1 MLIVTHFVCLS
12 VGAMIGIFLAGLM
25 AAAKR
30 GDEK

>member
-1 MLIVTHFVCLS
+1 MAVVTHLVCIMA
-12 VGAMIGIFLAGLM
+12 GAIIGIFVAGLM